1 MNNQYGISALLIKLT
16 PDPAVSGRL
25 VLSKEVQGSEFL
37 PGLISLAIQQD
48 PGLKQAI
55 LKALDLSIAGITVT
69 TPVPAPIVEEKPADT
84 IPFVKRTPGRKKG
97 RK

>member
-1 MNNQYGISALLIKLT
+1 MNNQYGISALLIKLS
-16 PDPAVSGRL
+16 PDPAIPGRL
-25 VLSKEVQGSEFL
+25 ALSKEVQGGEFL

-55 LKALDLSIAGITVT
+55 LKALDLSIAGITVAAPA
-69 TPVPAPIVEEKPADT
+69 PVPVPTVEENTAPT
-84 IPFVKRTPGRKKG
+84 KRTPGRKKG